1 MVNIISKK
9 KKYKI
14 RYFYFDFYQTKGSKI
29 RFYIQKLKKIYS
41 SFNVFKGIEEYNFIY
56 SQTEIKDFKNKLS
69 KIKKNSDLIK
79 FKINKVKIGDL
90 IYDYYMRTTLEPT
103 LKLNDKRF
111 KEIFFKKN
119 KIFKE
124 SNKYL
129 SENNVKILI
138 PSHLCYITYGII
150 TRIAL
155 LKKIK
160 VLKLRTENRGNSSF
174 RLMKI
179 DKFCVDEPKYYL
191 HRKTFK
197 KLSKSKQK
205 YGLQIGKK
213 ILLTRTSGQF
223 DPTLP
228 YIKKSQF
235 RKKKIYYKMLI

>member
-1 MVNIISKK
+1 M
-9 KKYKI
+9 
-14 RYFYFDFYQTKGSKI
+14 
-29 RFYIQKLKKIYS
+29 
-41 SFNVFKGIEEYNFIY
+41 
-56 SQTEIKDFKNKLS
+56 
-69 KIKKNSDLIK
+69 IK

-103 LKLNDKRF
+103 LKLNDKSS
-111 KEIFFKKN
+111 KKFFLEQIKF
-119 KIFKE
+119 FKE

-205 YGLQIGKK
+205 YGLQIGKRYYLQEPQDNLIQHFH
-213 ILLTRTSGQF
+213 IL
-223 DPTLP
+223 
-228 YIKKSQF
+228 KKSV
-235 RKKKIYYKMLI
+235 